1 MRPSSNITLHVFLK
15 AIIGFDSVDDESR
28 LVNKNSICNSSLC
41 KYIYITYTREELTL
55 NLGMTER
62 VDFFI
67 ALPVSLVMMSLASSI
82 SHVTVRYDIVL
93 IVVVL

>member
-41 KYIYITYTREELTL
+41 KYIYIYISLTRVR
-55 NLGMTER
+55 NL
-62 VDFFI
+62 
-67 ALPVSLVMMSLASSI
+67 L
-82 SHVTVRYDIVL
+82 
-93 IVVVL
+93 